1 MSKNKNTSKRRQETR
16 DAREETVSTSRLRY
30 LVVGIF
36 LFGFL
41 LYANTITHDYV
52 LDDPI
57 ITTGN
62 RFVQEGFS
70 GIDDI
75 FSHGYLYGFN
85 GKNDQS
91 YRPLVLV
98 NMAIEKQIFGNN
110 PTVHH
115 FFNVLIY
122 ALSGVFL
129 FLFLQQIF
137 REKSV
142 WLPLGIAILF
152 MAHPIHTEVVA
163 NIKGRDELLAFA
175 FMMLSLYALVRQ
187 GQATQS
193 IWFLA
198 SLVFYFL
205 CVLSKETGL
214 AMFGLVPFTLYF
226 FTEIK
231 LKTILTRSALFLIP
245 ALIYFFFRMAAM
257 DSMTFGSDMLVINN
271 SLMGA
276 ESVSERLATAIS
288 ILGRYVGLLIFPH
301 PLSYDYSFNQ
311 VPLVGWGSWR
321 TLAALALYVGMAVVA
336 FWGMKRK
343 SPVSYGI
350 IWFVVML
357 LLVANLHPKLMVG
370 ATMAERFVFSS
381 TLGFCLIVGC
391 LLHRYLKVG
400 ESLASAKTFLI
411 IIGSI
416 AALYSFKTI
425 TRNTVWKD
433 AETLYA
439 SGLRTAPNS
448 ARAHNHYGSHLL
460 KKGEATRDANL
471 RKQYFTQAIPHFDNA
486 LKILSEYSEAEY
498 NKGVCLMSL
507 GNIEA
512 ARQTYKH
519 ILTYSPNYVDALNNL
534 GVIYFNEKNY
544 DKALEYWIRIL
555 DRQPKNV
562 SALGNIGAIYQNAGD
577 AQKALFYYEKAI
589 EIGPNLNVLNNAMK
603 AYRSIGEE
611 DKAQKL
617 ERLKVDGGR

>member
-1 MSKNKNTSKRRQETR
+1 MHISKNTVRGETR
-16 DAREETVSTSRLRY
+16 EVKPENIGFSRLLS
-30 LVVGIF
+30 LVFGLF
-36 LFGFL
+36 LLGFL

-122 ALSGVFL
+122 ALSGVLL
-129 FLFLQQIF
+129 FLFLKQIF
-137 REKSV
+137 REESI
-142 WLPLGIAILF
+142 WLSLGITVLF
-152 MAHPIHTEVVA
+152 IAHPIHTEVVA
-163 NIKGRDELLAFA
+163 NIKGRDELLSFS
-175 FMMLSLYALVRQ
+175 FMMLSLYTLMRQ
-187 GQATQS
+187 VKTKQP
-193 IWFLA
+193 IWLLL
-198 SLVFYFL
+198 SLIFYFL
-205 CVLSKETGL
+205 CILSKETGL
-214 AMFGLVPFTLYF
+214 AIFGLVPFTLYF
-226 FTEIK
+226 FTENKIQ
-231 LKTILTRSALFLIP
+231 TILSRSALFLIP
-245 ALIYFFFRMAAM
+245 AVIYFLLRMMAM
-257 DSMTFGSDMLVINN
+257 DSMTFGSDMLLINN

-276 ESVSERLATAIS
+276 ASVSERLATAIS
-288 ILGRYVGLLIFPH
+288 ILGRYVGLLVFPH
-301 PLSYDYSFNQ
+301 PLSYDYSYNQ

-321 TLAALALYVGMAVVA
+321 TLAALALYAGMAMVA
-336 FWGMKRK
+336 FLGFRRK
-343 SPVSYGI
+343 SPVSYSI

-381 TLGFCLIVGC
+381 TLGFCMVVGW
-391 LLHRYLKVG
+391 LLYRYLKVG
-400 ESLASAKTFLI
+400 ETFASAKLFFV
-411 IIGSI
+411 IIGLLTTFYSI
-416 AALYSFKTI
+416 KTI

-433 AETLYA
+433 AETLYL
-439 SGLRTAPNS
+439 SGLKTAPNS

-460 KKGEATRDANL
+460 KKAEVTRDPNL
-471 RKQYFTQAIPHFDNA
+471 RNQYFTQAIPNFDNA
-486 LKILSEYSEAEY
+486 LKILSEYGEAEY
-498 NKGVCLMSL
+498 NKGVCFMAL

-512 ARQTYKH
+512 ARQTYQR

-544 DKALEYWIRIL
+544 DKALEYWLRIL
-555 DRQPKNV
+555 DRQPRNI
-562 SALGNIGAIYQNAGD
+562 SALGNVGAIYQNAGD
-577 AQKALFYYEKAI
+577 AKKALFYYEKAI
-589 EIGPNLNVLNNAMK
+589 EIGPNRNVLNNAIK
-603 AYRSIGEE
+603 AYRSTGQEQ
-611 DKAQKL
+611 KARSV
-617 ERLKVDGGR
+617 ERRLNGLN

>member
-1 MSKNKNTSKRRQETR
+1 MHISKNTVRGETR
-16 DAREETVSTSRLRY
+16 EVRPENIGFSRLLS
-30 LVVGIF
+30 LVFGLF
-36 LFGFL
+36 LLGFL

-122 ALSGVFL
+122 ALSGVLL
-129 FLFLQQIF
+129 FLFLKQIF
-137 REKSV
+137 RKESI
-142 WLPLGIAILF
+142 WLSLGITVLF
-152 MAHPIHTEVVA
+152 IAHPIHTEVVA
-163 NIKGRDELLAFA
+163 NIKGRDELLSFS
-175 FMMLSLYALVRQ
+175 FMMLSLYTLMRQ
-187 GQATQS
+187 VKTKQP
-193 IWFLA
+193 IWLLL
-198 SLVFYFL
+198 SLIFYFL
-205 CVLSKETGL
+205 CILSKETGL
-214 AMFGLVPFTLYF
+214 AIFGLVPFTLYF
-226 FTEIK
+226 FTENKIQ
-231 LKTILTRSALFLIP
+231 TILSRSALFLIP
-245 ALIYFFFRMAAM
+245 AVIYFLLRMMAM
-257 DSMTFGSDMLVINN
+257 DSMTFGSDMLLINN

-276 ESVSERLATAIS
+276 ASVSERLATAIS
-288 ILGRYVGLLIFPH
+288 ILGRYVGLLVFPH
-301 PLSYDYSFNQ
+301 PLSYDYSYNQ

-321 TLAALALYVGMAVVA
+321 TLAALALYAGMAMVA
-336 FWGMKRK
+336 FLGFRRK
-343 SPVSYGI
+343 SPVSYSI

-381 TLGFCLIVGC
+381 TLGFCMVVGW
-391 LLHRYLKVG
+391 LLYRYLKVG
-400 ESLASAKTFLI
+400 ETFASAKLFFV
-411 IIGSI
+411 IIGLLTTFYSI
-416 AALYSFKTI
+416 KTI

-433 AETLYA
+433 AETLYL
-439 SGLRTAPNS
+439 SGLKTAPNS

-460 KKGEATRDANL
+460 KKAEVTRDPNL
-471 RKQYFTQAIPHFDNA
+471 RNQYFTQAIPNFDNA
-486 LKILSEYSEAEY
+486 LKILSEYGEAEY
-498 NKGVCLMSL
+498 NKGVCFMAL

-512 ARQTYKH
+512 ARQTYQR

-544 DKALEYWIRIL
+544 DKALEYWLRIL
-555 DRQPKNV
+555 DRQPRNI
-562 SALGNIGAIYQNAGD
+562 SALGNVGAIYQNAGD
-577 AQKALFYYEKAI
+577 AKKALFYYEKAI
-589 EIGPNLNVLNNAMK
+589 EIGPNRNVLNNAIK
-603 AYRSIGEE
+603 AYRSTGQEQ
-611 DKAQKL
+611 KARSV
-617 ERLKVDGGR
+617 ERRLNGLN

>member
-1 MSKNKNTSKRRQETR
+1 MHISKNTVRGETR
-16 DAREETVSTSRLRY
+16 EVRPENIGFSRLSS
-30 LVVGIF
+30 LVFGLF
-36 LFGFL
+36 LLGFL

-122 ALSGVFL
+122 ALSGVLL
-129 FLFLQQIF
+129 FLFLKQIF
-137 REKSV
+137 RKESI
-142 WLPLGIAILF
+142 WLSLGITVLF
-152 MAHPIHTEVVA
+152 IAHPIHTEVVA
-163 NIKGRDELLAFA
+163 NIKGRDELLSFS
-175 FMMLSLYALVRQ
+175 FMMLSLYTLMRQ
-187 GQATQS
+187 VKTKQP
-193 IWFLA
+193 IWLLL
-198 SLVFYFL
+198 SLIFYFL
-205 CVLSKETGL
+205 CILSKETGL

-226 FTEIK
+226 FTENKIQ
-231 LKTILTRSALFLIP
+231 TILSRSALFLIP
-245 ALIYFFFRMAAM
+245 VVIYFLLRMMAM
-257 DSMTFGSDMLVINN
+257 DNMTFGSDMLLINN

-276 ESVSERLATAIS
+276 ASVSERLATAIS
-288 ILGRYVGLLIFPH
+288 ILGRYVGLLVFPH
-301 PLSYDYSFNQ
+301 PLSYDYSYNQ

-321 TLAALALYVGMAVVA
+321 TLAALALYAGMAMVA
-336 FWGMKRK
+336 FLGLKRK

-381 TLGFCLIVGC
+381 TLGFCMVVGW
-391 LLHRYLKVG
+391 LLYRYLKVG
-400 ESLASAKTFLI
+400 ETFASAKLFFV
-411 IIGSI
+411 IIGLLTTFYSI
-416 AALYSFKTI
+416 KTI

-433 AETLYA
+433 AETLYL
-439 SGLRTAPNS
+439 SGLKTAPNS

-460 KKGEATRDANL
+460 KKAEVTRDPNL
-471 RKQYFTQAIPHFDNA
+471 RNQYFTQAIPNFDNA
-486 LKILSEYSEAEY
+486 LKILPEYGEAEY
-498 NKGVCLMSL
+498 NKGVCFMAL

-512 ARQTYKH
+512 ARQTYQR

-544 DKALEYWIRIL
+544 DKALEYWLRIL
-555 DRQPKNV
+555 DRQPRNI
-562 SALGNIGAIYQNAGD
+562 SALGNVGAIYQNAGD
-577 AQKALFYYEKAI
+577 AKKALFYYEKAI
-589 EIGPNLNVLNNAMK
+589 EIGPNRNVLNNAIK
-603 AYRSIGEE
+603 AYRSTGQEQ
-611 DKAQKL
+611 KARSV
-617 ERLKVDGGR
+617 ERRLNGLN

>member
-1 MSKNKNTSKRRQETR
+1 MHISKNTVRGETR
-16 DAREETVSTSRLRY
+16 EVRPENIGFSRLLS
-30 LVVGIF
+30 LVFGLF
-36 LFGFL
+36 LLGFL

-122 ALSGVFL
+122 ALSGVLL
-129 FLFLQQIF
+129 FLFLKQIF
-137 REKSV
+137 REESI
-142 WLPLGIAILF
+142 WLSLGITVLF
-152 MAHPIHTEVVA
+152 IAHPIHTEVVA
-163 NIKGRDELLAFA
+163 NIKGRDELLSFS
-175 FMMLSLYALVRQ
+175 FMMLSLYTLMRQ
-187 GQATQS
+187 VKTKQP
-193 IWFLA
+193 IWLLL
-198 SLVFYFL
+198 SLIFYFL
-205 CVLSKETGL
+205 CILSKETGL
-214 AMFGLVPFTLYF
+214 AIFGLVPFTLYF
-226 FTEIK
+226 FTENKIQ
-231 LKTILTRSALFLIP
+231 TILSRSALFLIP
-245 ALIYFFFRMAAM
+245 AVIYFLLRMMAM
-257 DSMTFGSDMLVINN
+257 DSMTFGSDMLLINN

-276 ESVSERLATAIS
+276 ASVSERLATAIS
-288 ILGRYVGLLIFPH
+288 ILGRYVGLLVFPH
-301 PLSYDYSFNQ
+301 PLSYDYSYNQ

-321 TLAALALYVGMAVVA
+321 TLAALALYAGMAMVA
-336 FWGMKRK
+336 FLGFRRK
-343 SPVSYGI
+343 SPVSYSI

-381 TLGFCLIVGC
+381 TLGFCMVVGW
-391 LLHRYLKVG
+391 LLYRYLKVG
-400 ESLASAKTFLI
+400 ETFASAKLFFV
-411 IIGSI
+411 IIGLLTTFYSI
-416 AALYSFKTI
+416 KTI

-433 AETLYA
+433 AETLYL
-439 SGLRTAPNS
+439 SGLKTAPNS

-460 KKGEATRDANL
+460 KKAEVTRDPNL
-471 RKQYFTQAIPHFDNA
+471 RNQYFTQAIPNFDNA
-486 LKILSEYSEAEY
+486 LKILSEYGEAEY
-498 NKGVCLMSL
+498 NKGVCFMAL

-512 ARQTYKH
+512 ARQTYQR

-544 DKALEYWIRIL
+544 DKALEYWLRIL
-555 DRQPKNV
+555 DRQPRNI
-562 SALGNIGAIYQNAGD
+562 SALGNVGAIYQNAGD
-577 AQKALFYYEKAI
+577 AKKALFYYEKAI
-589 EIGPNLNVLNNAMK
+589 EIGPNRNVLNNAIK
-603 AYRSIGEE
+603 AYRSTGQEQ
-611 DKAQKL
+611 KARSV
-617 ERLKVDGGR
+617 ERRLNGLN